1 MWLLPFCLIVG
12 SETDQ
17 KVHQLLVWGG
27 WSWTGID
34 PLKFWCRINGEIEE
48 FFLLSFFT
56 FLLYSRGKMQE
67 LDEKDSGIFRC
78 LVEFYLNRRSGG
90 LKLWFSSYG
99 WFDIQWFR
107 VVKFYIGSGFMGSKE
122 TAGPQ
127 RRYVLDYSTLICC
140 FFIIRER
147 KLITVGLKNF
157 IHIAFS
163 PTTVKKCFTKSNKTR
178 GRSRFVFVG
187 STSNYPP
194 LP

>member
-1 MWLLPFCLIVG
+1 MQDKWR
-12 SETDQ
+12 DR
-17 KVHQLLVWGG
+17 
-27 WSWTGID
+27 GI
-34 PLKFWCRINGEIEE
+34 LSTFFFHLFVIFSGEDAGTWWKRFRHI
-48 FFLLSFFT
+48 
-56 FLLYSRGKMQE
+56 QVP
-67 LDEKDSGIFRC
+67 GIYEW
-78 LVEFYLNRRSGG
+78 VEFYLNRRSGG

-107 VVKFYIGSGFMGSKE
+107 VIKFYIGSGFMGSKE

-157 IHIAFS
+157 IHIVFS